1 METVFGILLGLFI
14 LVLLVVA
21 HEFGHAFA
29 ARKSGVVVEE
39 FGVGFPPRAW
49 SKKLKNKVLL
59 SVNWL
64 PLGGFVKLQGEHD
77 DASKKGDYGAAPL
90 KNKAVIL
97 LAGVVANWL
106 IAVVLFSILAVVGL
120 PKIIDN
126 QFVVSSDAKTQLGQV
141 TIVSLKE
148 NYPAVKAGIQK
159 ADKILAVNG
168 EDITSTKQFID
179 ITKQNAGKTINV
191 LIERGNNRLNQNV
204 DLLSDSQN
212 SVFGANLGQSE
223 KIKSTWSAPLVG
235 IAITGQLTLETL
247 KGLGSLVGNVV
258 SGVVMQ
264 LSFDQSVRDNA
275 SQKLGAAGDSVAG
288 PIGILG
294 VLFPDASRMGV
305 ETVLLLTAIISLTL
319 AVMNILPIPALDGG
333 RLFVTILFR
342 LMKKPLTKE
351 TEEKIHGTGFAI
363 LMILVVIITILD
375 IVKLFK

>member
-39 FGVGFPPRAW
+39 FGIGFPPRAW
-49 SKKLKNKVLL
+49 SKKLKNKVLF

-77 DASKKGDYGAAPL
+77 EAIKKGDYGAAPL
-90 KNKAVIL
+90 KSKAVIL

-126 QFVVSSDAKTQLGQV
+126 QFVVSSDVKTQLGQV

-148 NYPAVKAGIQK
+148 DYPAVKAGIQK
-159 ADKILAVNG
+159 SDKILSVDGVSIA
-168 EDITSTKQFID
+168 STKQFID

-191 LIERGNNRLNQNV
+191 LIERGNSEFNQNV
-204 DLLSDSQN
+204 ELLSDSQN

-223 KIKSTWSAPLVG
+223 KLKSTWSAPIVG
-235 IAITGQLTLETL
+235 LAITWQLTVETL
-247 KGLGSLVGNVV
+247 KGLGSLVGNVA
-258 SGVVMQ
+258 SGIVMQ
-264 LSFDQSVRDNA
+264 LSFDQSVRDSA
-275 SQKLGAAGDSVAG
+275 SQKLGTAGDSVAG

-333 RLFVTILFR
+333 RLFVTLLFR
-342 LMKKPLTKE
+342 AMKKPLTKE

-363 LMILVVIITILD
+363 LMGLVVVITFLD
-375 IVKLFK
+375 ILKLFR

>member
-64 PLGGFVKLQGEHD
+64 PFGGFVKLQGEHD

-235 IAITGQLTLETL
+235 IAITGHLTLETL

>member
-39 FGVGFPPRAW
+39 FGIGFPPRAW
-49 SKKLKNKVLL
+49 SKKLKNKVLF

-90 KNKAVIL
+90 KSKAVIL

-126 QFVVSSDAKTQLGQV
+126 QFVVSSDVKTQLGQV

-148 NYPAVKAGIQK
+148 DYPAVKAGIK
-159 ADKILAVNG
+159 KSDKILSVDGVNV
-168 EDITSTKQFID
+168 TSTKQFID
-179 ITKQNAGKTINV
+179 ITKQNAGKTIDV
-191 LIERGNNRLNQNV
+191 LIERGNSKFNQNV
-204 DLLSDSQN
+204 ELLSDSQN

-223 KIKSTWSAPLVG
+223 KLKSTWSAPIVG
-235 IAITGQLTLETL
+235 LAITWQLTVETL
-247 KGLGSLVGNVV
+247 KGLGSLVGNVA
-258 SGVVMQ
+258 SGIVMQ

-333 RLFVTILFR
+333 RLFVTLLFR

-363 LMILVVIITILD
+363 LMGLVVVITILD
-375 IVKLFK
+375 ILKLFR

>member
-39 FGVGFPPRAW
+39 FGIGFPPRAW
-49 SKKLKNKVLL
+49 SKKLKNKVLF

-77 DASKKGDYGAAPL
+77 EAIKKGDYGAAPL
-90 KNKAVIL
+90 KSKAVIL

-126 QFVVSSDAKTQLGQV
+126 QFVVSSDVKTQLGQV

-148 NYPAVKAGIQK
+148 DYPAVKAGIQK
-159 ADKILAVNG
+159 SDKILSVDGVSIA
-168 EDITSTKQFID
+168 STKQFID

-191 LIERGNNRLNQNV
+191 LIERGNSEFNQNV
-204 DLLSDSQN
+204 ELLSDSQN

-223 KIKSTWSAPLVG
+223 KLKSTWSAPIVG
-235 IAITGQLTLETL
+235 LAITWQLTVETL
-247 KGLGSLVGNVV
+247 KGLGSLVGNVA
-258 SGVVMQ
+258 SGIVMQ
-264 LSFDQSVRDNA
+264 LSFDQSVRDSA
-275 SQKLGAAGDSVAG
+275 SQKLGTAGDSVAG

-333 RLFVTILFR
+333 RLFVTLLFR
-342 LMKKPLTKE
+342 AMKKPLTKE

-363 LMILVVIITILD
+363 LMGLVIVITFLD
-375 IVKLFK
+375 ILKLFR

>member
-39 FGVGFPPRAW
+39 FGIGFPPRAW
-49 SKKLKNKVLL
+49 SKKLKNKVLF

-77 DASKKGDYGAAPL
+77 EAIKKGDYGAAPL
-90 KNKAVIL
+90 KSKAVIL

-126 QFVVSSDAKTQLGQV
+126 QFVVSSDVKTQLGQV

-148 NYPAVKAGIQK
+148 DYPAVKAGIQK
-159 ADKILAVNG
+159 SDKILSVDGVN
-168 EDITSTKQFID
+168 IASTKQFID

-191 LIERGNNRLNQNV
+191 LIERGNSEFNQNV
-204 DLLSDSQN
+204 ELLSDSQN

-223 KIKSTWSAPLVG
+223 KLKSTWSAPIVG
-235 IAITGQLTLETL
+235 LAITWQLTVETL
-247 KGLGSLVGNVV
+247 KGLGSLVGNVA
-258 SGVVMQ
+258 SGIVMQ
-264 LSFDQSVRDNA
+264 LSFDQSVRDSA
-275 SQKLGAAGDSVAG
+275 SQKLGTAGDSVAG

-333 RLFVTILFR
+333 RLFVTLLFR
-342 LMKKPLTKE
+342 AMKKPLTKE

-363 LMILVVIITILD
+363 LMGLVVVITFLD
-375 IVKLFK
+375 ILKLFR

>member
-39 FGVGFPPRAW
+39 FGIGFPPRAW
-49 SKKLKNKVLL
+49 SKKLKNKVLF

-77 DASKKGDYGAAPL
+77 EAIKKGDYGAAPL
-90 KNKAVIL
+90 KSKAVIL

-126 QFVVSSDAKTQLGQV
+126 QFVVSSDVKTQLGQV

-148 NYPAVKAGIQK
+148 DYPAVKAGIQK
-159 ADKILAVNG
+159 SDKILSVDGVN
-168 EDITSTKQFID
+168 IASTKQFID

-191 LIERGNNRLNQNV
+191 LIERGNSEFNQNV
-204 DLLSDSQN
+204 ELLSDSQN

-223 KIKSTWSAPLVG
+223 KLKSTWSAPIVG
-235 IAITGQLTLETL
+235 LAITWQLTVETL
-247 KGLGSLVGNVV
+247 KGLGSLVGNVA
-258 SGVVMQ
+258 SGIVMQ
-264 LSFDQSVRDNA
+264 LSFDQSVRDSA
-275 SQKLGAAGDSVAG
+275 SQKLGTAGDSVAG

-333 RLFVTILFR
+333 RLFVTLLFR
-342 LMKKPLTKE
+342 AMKKPLTKE

-363 LMILVVIITILD
+363 LMGLVIVITFLD
-375 IVKLFK
+375 ILKLFR